1 MSNLIVS
8 PAAAPP
14 GPSGPF
20 PGPSLTGTS
29 ESGPGVLG
37 ESNFG
42 PGVYGQSVGPPRGFV
57 GVADDGVLG
66 EGKNG
71 VHGRAPG
78 AGTGVWGENT
88 GNGYGVKGSTK
99 SAHTEGANGTAGVWG
114 DNAGTGTGVK
124 GTSVGGDAVL
134 GFSTAA
140 DHAGVAA
147 VNDSG
152 GFGVWARGTPAGH
165 FEGDAGAVG
174 VEAHGGSQS
183 AGVLGIGG
191 GPNGPGVTGI
201 GAGGSDTAIPSPVGV
216 YGVGGEAQPGVVG
229 LGGPSDGESGPG
241 VVGIGGLIG
250 GTGGDPNR
258 GPSGYGPNDRRVLN
272 SMGVYGRG
280 AVNTVGIYGEGGE
293 RQGAGVI
300 GVGAGVLFNLNRSL
314 QNDIPQR
321 AGVYGQGGDDLDGPV
336 PDTGNGAPG
345 VVGQGGL
352 EGPGILGIGGLAS
365 ENFSF
370 APAGVFEGGDVDILY
385 GNLNVTGG
393 AKSAVVPFPDGT
405 QRRLY
410 CMESPECWFEDFG
423 TAQLGDGHAQVQLDP
438 GFASVVAADDYHVFL
453 TEYEDH
459 NGLYVTGR
467 TSAGFAV
474 RAKTSPNASG
484 TFSYRIVAKRKDI
497 AAPRFE
503 EVVLPRRRTA
513 DRSARRA
520 AAASP
525 AASPR
530 PTP

>member
-201 GAGGSDTAIPSPVGV
+201 GAGGSDTAIPSPLGV

-258 GPSGYGPNDRRVLN
+258 GPSGYRPDDPRVRN

-280 AVNTVGIYGEGGE
+280 AVNTVGIYGQGGE
-293 RQGAGVI
+293 PFGQGVI
-300 GVGAGVLFNLNRSL
+300 GLDAAGLKYYRASE
-314 QNDIPQR
+314 DPIPR
-321 AGVYGQGGDDLDGPV
+321 LVGVYGQGGFDLNNPRPLNPGD
-336 PDTGNGAPG
+336 GAPG
-345 VVGQGGL
+345 VFGQGGPS
-352 EGPGILGIGGLAS
+352 GPGIVGVGGLAS
-365 ENFSF
+365 EDFSL
-370 APAGVFEGGDVDILY
+370 APAGVFEGGDVHILY

-393 AKSAVVPFPDGT
+393 AKSAIVPLPDGT

-423 TAQLGDGHAQVQLDP
+423 TAQLVNGQAHVQLDP
-438 GFASVVAADDYHVFL
+438 SFASVILADDYHIFL
-453 TEYEDH
+453 TEYEDN

-467 TSAGFAV
+467 TSTGFGV
-474 RAKTSPNASG
+474 RGKTSPNARG
-484 TFSYRIVAKRKDI
+484 TFSYRVVAKRKDI
-497 AAPRFE
+497 VAPRFE
-503 EVVLPRRRTA
+503 EVALPQRRTA